1 MKNLNEYVSN
11 ELNDTFVYE
20 GLEHKDLDKALSN
33 FIDEIGLNEKAFRE
47 LLSKEGVDPKYKGIN
62 SPIQL
67 GEALMCLGFNILVS
81 EDFDNLTKV
90 CKHFLSLS
98 TLKNRDGDK

>member
-33 FIDEIGLNEKAFRE
+33 FIDEIGLNERAFRE
-47 LLSKEGVDPKYKGIN
+47 LLS
-62 SPIQL
+62 
-67 GEALMCLGFNILVS
+67 
-81 EDFDNLTKV
+81 
-90 CKHFLSLS
+90 
-98 TLKNRDGDK
+98 